1 MNTKTIAAV
10 LVGAMAFHLGLCRL
24 LAAAT
29 TFGETQEVRDLNPQ
43 HHELMPV

>member
-10 LVGAMAFHLGLCRL
+10 LVGAMAFHLGLCRV

-29 TFGETQEVRDLNPQ
+29 TFAERQEGRDLNPQ
-43 HHELMPV
+43 HHALMPV